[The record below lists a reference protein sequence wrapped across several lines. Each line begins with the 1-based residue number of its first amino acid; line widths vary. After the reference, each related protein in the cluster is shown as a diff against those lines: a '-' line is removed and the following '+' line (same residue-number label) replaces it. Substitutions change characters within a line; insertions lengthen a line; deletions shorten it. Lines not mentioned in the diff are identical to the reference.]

1 MNHSKFRRCLAAAL
15 ALLLLTGL
23 FGAAVAEADES
34 TFNLLLIGVDAYNPD
49 DAGRSDSV
57 ILAQVTPTTG
67 DIKLVSFLRDLY
79 VKIPGHGKTRLN
91 AAYFYGGAD
100 LLKQTLENN
109 FSVRIDRTLA
119 VNFSLMAD
127 LVDQVGGVDVEVT
140 DAERR
145 QLNAILK
152 FYNKKNGMGETDG
165 LLMESGMQH
174 LTGKQALS
182 FSRIRKIDSDFQRT
196 SRQHLVLL
204 GVVKQL
210 TQMDFV
216 SLAKLAAT
224 NMTRV
229 KTDIQLEDVNAL
241 LPLLMNAGNLRMR
254 STHVPFEG
262 AYSDETINGMMVLV
276 PNLDRNKKQ
285 IRDFLAA
292 E

>member
-1 MNHSKFRRCLAAAL
+1 
-15 ALLLLTGL
+15 
-23 FGAAVAEADES
+23 
-34 TFNLLLIGVDAYNPD
+34 
-49 DAGRSDSV
+49 
-57 ILAQVTPTTG
+57 
-67 DIKLVSFLRDLY
+67 
-79 VKIPGHGKTRLN
+79 
-91 AAYFYGGAD
+91 
-100 LLKQTLENN
+100 
-109 FSVRIDRTLA
+109 
-119 VNFSLMAD
+119 MAD
-127 LVDQVGGVDVEVT
+127 LVDQVGGVGVEVT

-196 SRQHLVLL
+196 SRQHLILL